1 MLSAPSTSAIR
12 ATTSLEHFIGF
23 LYGPSSAPRHRPR
36 CPRSYCVISG
46 IDILDASPS
55 SPRALCARGFF
66 CVYLDTGNPTTT
78 STTATP
84 RTATMTK
91 AAPPNALGSL
101 DIGNKGY
108 HLA

>member
-1 MLSAPSTSAIR
+1 MA
-12 ATTSLEHFIGF
+12 
-23 LYGPSSAPRHRPR
+23 APRPDG
-36 CPRSYCVISG
+36 SYCVVPG
-46 IDILDASPS
+46 IGILDDCLDAYLS
-55 SPRALCARGFF
+55 SSRALCARGFM

-84 RTATMTK
+84 RTATPTK

-108 HLA
+108 HLV